1 MQSISQSRKRF
12 ASRVVGAAGLLLF
25 VSAFFAAPLANAW
38 MLCAMSCCHH
48 NVAKIAATEG
58 MPCGTTECTI
68 SAPDVTIPAAS
79 SVSQSSPSAAII
91 NIDVRVVDAVATAHV
106 ELQPDTSPHGAS
118 APIHVL
124 NSVFRI

>member
-68 SAPDVTIPAAS
+68 SAPDVTMPVAS
-79 SVSQSSPSAAII
+79 SVSTISPASII
-91 NIDVRVVDAVATAHV
+91 NISARAASVSAPLCNAD
-106 ELQPDTSPHGAS
+106 LQPDTSPHGAS